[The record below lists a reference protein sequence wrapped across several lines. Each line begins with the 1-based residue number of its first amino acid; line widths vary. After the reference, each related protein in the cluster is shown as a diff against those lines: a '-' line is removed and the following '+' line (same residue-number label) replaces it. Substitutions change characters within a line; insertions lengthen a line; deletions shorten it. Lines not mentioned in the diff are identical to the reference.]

1 MKSEEYVLKGSNDK
15 LISFDITF
23 PEFKGKS
30 TWILFVHGFKGFKD
44 WGVFPL
50 LSRKLASLGYGFL
63 KLNFSHNGIQYPV
76 LDDLSDEQAFAENT
90 ISKELYDLKAVINW
104 MYSGTSIAKPDKLIL
119 AGHSRGAASSI
130 VYAGQDSRVSALILL
145 ASVSKFGVFW
155 NESFKEDWRKNSFIP
170 ILNSRTGQNWK
181 LNVSYLEDL
190 ESNSEEFNLIRI
202 LNQYKNPVL
211 LIHGNQDETVPIG
224 QGIELTNA
232 ALFGKLISLE
242 GQNHTFGARHP
253 FSETDLPEGWQ
264 FIVIESDSFIK
275 ANSL

>member
-1 MKSEEYVLKGSNDK
+1 
-15 LISFDITF
+15 
-23 PEFKGKS
+23 
-30 TWILFVHGFKGFKD
+30 
-44 WGVFPL
+44 
-50 LSRKLASLGYGFL
+50 
-63 KLNFSHNGIQYPV
+63 V

-90 ISKELYDLKAVINW
+90 ISKELYDLKAVVNW

-130 VYAGQDSRVSALILL
+130 VFAGQDSRVSALILL

-155 NESFKEDWRKNSFIP
+155 NETFKEDWRKNGFIP
-170 ILNSRTGQNWK
+170 ILNTRTGQNWK

-190 ESNSEEFNLIRI
+190 ESNIEEFNLIRI

-211 LIHGNQDETVPIG
+211 LIHGKEDETVPIS
-224 QGIELTNA
+224 QSNELTNA
-232 ALFGKLISLE
+232 TLKGELISFE

-253 FSETDLPEGWQ
+253 FFETDLPEGWQ
-264 FIVIESDSFIK
+264 SIVIESDSFIK

>member
-1 MKSEEYVLKGSNDK
+1 MKVEEYVLRGSEGR
-15 LISFDITF
+15 LISFDVAY
-23 PEFKGKS
+23 PESKES
-30 TWILFVHGFKGFKD
+30 ITWILFVHGFKGFKD

-50 LSRKLASLGYGFL
+50 LANKFATLGYGFL
-63 KLNFSHNGIQYPV
+63 KLNFSHNGIQYPL

-90 ISKELYDLKAVINW
+90 ISKELYDLKAVVNW
-104 MYSGTSIAKPDKLIL
+104 MYSGTSIAKPDKLVL
-119 AGHSRGAASSI
+119 AGHSRGAASII
-130 VYAGQDSRVSALILL
+130 VFAGQDSRVSALILL

-155 NESFKEDWRKNSFIP
+155 NETFKEDWRKNGFIP
-170 ILNSRTGQNWK
+170 ILNTRTGQNWK

-190 ESNSEEFNLIRI
+190 ESNIEEFNLIRI

-211 LIHGNQDETVPIG
+211 LIHGKEDETVPIS
-224 QGIELTNA
+224 QSNELTNA
-232 ALFGKLISLE
+232 TLKGELLSFE

-264 FIVIESDSFIK
+264 SIVIESDSFIK